1 MAGPETAKPAPEE
14 DDRPTVETVDEEE
27 LYGPSE
33 ELLENVSAAL
43 AEGDIPQVEAL
54 IEDLHPADVADLIE
68 HLEPEERQLFVEI
81 TRHVIEAE
89 TISHLDETV
98 RDEVVEQLGPQALAE
113 VVAELDTD
121 DAVELL
127 EDLEPEQQEQVL
139 QSVPVEERV
148 LLQQSLTFPEDSAG
162 RLMQR
167 ELVAIPAHW
176 TVGET
181 IDFLRSE
188 KELPDDFYDLFVVD
202 ETHKPVGSVPLSRV
216 LRSPR
221 ATRLSELMETELRL
235 VPADMDQEAVA
246 YLFRQYALVS
256 APVVDEAGRLIGVV
270 TVDDVVRVIDEEAE
284 EDLMKIVGASDT
296 DFHAPPHIIAWQR
309 VRWLVVTLINTMIA
323 ATVISQFQETI
334 QHTVALA
341 VLMPIVAAMGGNAG
355 VQVITVTVRALA
367 TRDITPQSNL
377 LRIVGKELIVGFLN
391 ALVFAAI
398 LGVVAAWWFGHV
410 ELGLRAGR
418 RHDLQHGL
426 GRNGRHAHSR
436 WPWTGWASI
445 PPSAPGRSSPP
456 PPMFSASSRSW
467 DWRPCSWSRRVAG
480 CH

>member
-14 DDRPTVETVDEEE
+14 DDRPTVETADEEE

-68 HLEPEERQLFVEI
+68 HLEPEERQLFVQI

-98 RDEVVEQLGPQALAE
+98 RDEVVEQLGPEALAE
-113 VVAELDTD
+113 VVTELDTD

-139 QSVPVEERV
+139 QSVPAEERV

-188 KELPDDFYDLFVVD
+188 NDLPDDFYDLFVVD

-235 VPADMDQEAVA
+235 VPAEMDQEAVA

-391 ALVFAAI
+391 ALVFSAI
-398 LGVVAAWWFGHV
+398 LGVIAAWWFGHV
-410 ELGLRAGR
+410 ELGYVLAGAMIFNMVWAGMAGTLIPLAMDR
-418 RHDLQHGL
+418 LGL
-426 GRNGRHAHSR
+426 DPAIGAGPFLTTTTDVLGFFSFL
-436 WPWTGWASI
+436 GLASL
-445 PPSAPGRSSPP
+445 
-456 PPMFSASSRSW
+456 FL
-467 DWRPCSWSRRVAG
+467 V
-480 CH
+480 

>member
-1 MAGPETAKPAPEE
+1 MAGPETAKPQADDE
-14 DDRPTVETVDEEE
+14 DRPHVETADEEE

-68 HLEPEERQLFVEI
+68 HLEPEERKLFVEI
-81 TRHVIEAE
+81 TRHVIEPE
-89 TISHLDETV
+89 TISHLEETV
-98 RDEVVEQLGPQALAE
+98 REEVVEQLGPAAVAE
-113 VVAELDTD
+113 VVSELDTD

-139 QSVPVEERV
+139 QSVPAEERV
-148 LLQQSLTFPEDSAG
+148 LLQQSLTFPADSAG

-167 ELVAIPAHW
+167 ELVAAPSHW
-176 TVGET
+176 TVGEA
-181 IDFLRSE
+181 IDFLRSG
-188 KELPDDFYDLFVVD
+188 KDLPDDFYDLFVVD
-202 ETHKPVGSVPLSRV
+202 ATHKPLGSVPLSRV

-221 ATRLSELMETELRL
+221 TTRLADIMETELRV

-256 APVVDEAGRLIGVV
+256 APVVDDAGRLIGAV

-309 VRWLVVTLINTMIA
+309 VRWLVVTLVNTMIA

-377 LRIVGKELIVGFLN
+377 PRIIGKELIVGFLN

-398 LGVVAAWWFGHV
+398 LGVIAAWWFGHV
-410 ELGLRAGR
+410 ELGYVLAGAMIFNMVWAGMAGTLIPLIMDR
-418 RHDLQHGL
+418 LGIDPAIGAGPFLTTTTDVLGFFSFLGL
-426 GRNGRHAHSR
+426 A
-436 WPWTGWASI
+436 TLFLI
-445 PPSAPGRSSPP
+445 
-456 PPMFSASSRSW
+456 
-467 DWRPCSWSRRVAG
+467 
-480 CH
+480 

>member
-1 MAGPETAKPAPEE
+1 MAGPETAKPAPPE
-14 DDRPTVETVDEEE
+14 DDRPTVETADEEE

-68 HLEPEERQLFVEI
+68 HLEPEERQLFVQI

-139 QSVPVEERV
+139 QSVPVEERM

-167 ELVAIPAHW
+167 ELVAIPVHW

-188 KELPDDFYDLFVVD
+188 EELPDDFYDLFVVD

-235 VPADMDQEAVA
+235 VPAEMDQEAVA

-296 DFHAPPHIIAWQR
+296 DFHAPPLIIAWQR

-398 LGVVAAWWFGHV
+398 LGVIAAWWFGHV
-410 ELGLRAGR
+410 ELGCVLAGAMIFNMVWAGMAGTLIPLAMDR
-418 RHDLQHGL
+418 LGL
-426 GRNGRHAHSR
+426 DPAIGAG
-436 WPWTGWASI
+436 PFLTTTTDVLGF
-445 PPSAPGRSSPP
+445 
-456 PPMFSASSRSW
+456 FSFLGLATLFL
-467 DWRPCSWSRRVAG
+467 V
-480 CH
+480 

>member
-1 MAGPETAKPAPEE
+1 MATSEQDEDRETV
-14 DDRPTVETVDEEE
+14 VETVDEEE

-68 HLEPEERQLFVEI
+68 HLEPDERKLFVEI

-98 RDEVVEQLGPQALAE
+98 RDEIVEQLGPRAVAE
-113 VVAELDTD
+113 VVGELDTD

-127 EDLEPEQQEQVL
+127 EDLEPEQQREVL
-139 QSVPVEERV
+139 ESMPAEERV

-167 ELVAIPAHW
+167 ELVAVPSHW

-181 IDFLRSE
+181 IDFLRNA
-188 KELPDDFYDLFVVD
+188 KDLPDDFYDLFVVD
-202 ETHKPVGSVPLSRV
+202 PAHKPIGSVPLSRAM
-216 LRSPR
+216 RSPR
-221 ATRLSELMETELRL
+221 DTKLTDVMETELRL
-235 VPADMDQEAVA
+235 VPADTDQEAVA

-256 APVVDEAGRLIGVV
+256 APVVDDAGRLIGVV

-296 DFHAPPHIIAWQR
+296 DFHAAPHVIAWQR

-323 ATVISQFQETI
+323 ATVISQFQDTI
-334 QHTVALA
+334 QHLVALA

-367 TRDITPQSNL
+367 TREITPQSNV

-398 LGVVAAWWFGHV
+398 LGLVATIWFGHV
-410 ELGLRAGR
+410 ELGLVLAGAMIFNMVWAGFAGTLIPLAMDR
-418 RHDLQHGL
+418 LGFDPAVGAGPFLTTTTDVLGFFSFLGL
-426 GRNGRHAHSR
+426 A
-436 WPWTGWASI
+436 TL
-445 PPSAPGRSSPP
+445 
-456 PPMFSASSRSW
+456 FLT
-467 DWRPCSWSRRVAG
+467 
-480 CH
+480 

>member
-1 MAGPETAKPAPEE
+1 MAGPEPTRPETEE
-14 DDRPTVETVDEEE
+14 DDRPRVETADEEE

-33 ELLENVSAAL
+33 DLLENVAAAL
-43 AEGDIPQVEAL
+43 AEGDIPQVETL

-68 HLEPEERQLFVEI
+68 HLEPDERKLFVDI
-81 TRHVIEAE
+81 TRHVIEPE
-89 TISHLDETV
+89 TISHLEETV
-98 RDEVVEQLGPQALAE
+98 REEVVEQLGPKGVAE
-113 VVAELDTD
+113 VVSGLDTD

-127 EDLEPEQQEQVL
+127 EDLEPEQQQEVL
-139 QSVPVEERV
+139 QSVPAEERV

-167 ELVAIPAHW
+167 ELVAVPSHW

-202 ETHKPVGSVPLSRV
+202 VTHKPLGSVPLSRAM
-216 LRSPR
+216 RSPR
-221 ATRLSELMETELRL
+221 PTRLTEIMETELRL

-256 APVVDEAGRLIGVV
+256 APVVDDAGRLIGVV

-309 VRWLVVTLINTMIA
+309 VRWLVVTLVNTMIA
-323 ATVISQFQETI
+323 ATVISQFQDTI

-367 TRDITPQSNL
+367 TRDITPQSNM

-398 LGVVAAWWFGHV
+398 LGALAAWWFGHT
-410 ELGLRAGR
+410 ELGYVLAGAMIFNMVWAGMAGTLIPLAMDR
-418 RHDLQHGL
+418 LGFDPAIGAGPFLTTTTDVLGFFSFLGL
-426 GRNGRHAHSR
+426 A
-436 WPWTGWASI
+436 TL
-445 PPSAPGRSSPP
+445 
-456 PPMFSASSRSW
+456 FL
-467 DWRPCSWSRRVAG
+467 V
-480 CH
+480 

>member
-1 MAGPETAKPAPEE
+1 MAGPEPTRPETEEE
-14 DDRPTVETVDEEE
+14 DRPRVETADEEE

-33 ELLENVSAAL
+33 ELLENVAAAL
-43 AEGDIPQVEAL
+43 AEGDIPQVETL

-68 HLEPEERQLFVEI
+68 HLEPDERKLFVDI
-81 TRHVIEAE
+81 TRHVIEPE
-89 TISHLDETV
+89 TISHLEETV
-98 RDEVVEQLGPQALAE
+98 RDEVVEQLGPKGVAE
-113 VVAELDTD
+113 VVSGLDTD

-127 EDLEPEQQEQVL
+127 EDLEPEQQQEVL
-139 QSVPVEERV
+139 QSVPAEERV

-167 ELVAIPAHW
+167 ELVAVPSHW

-202 ETHKPVGSVPLSRV
+202 VTHKPLGSVPLSRAM
-216 LRSPR
+216 RSPR
-221 ATRLSELMETELRL
+221 PTRLTEIMETELRL

-256 APVVDEAGRLIGVV
+256 APVVDDAGRLIGVV

-309 VRWLVVTLINTMIA
+309 VRWLVVTLVNTMIA
-323 ATVISQFQETI
+323 ATVISQFQDTI

-367 TRDITPQSNL
+367 TRDITPQSNM
-377 LRIVGKELIVGFLN
+377 LRIVGKELMVGFLN

-398 LGVVAAWWFGHV
+398 LGALAAWWFGHT
-410 ELGLRAGR
+410 ELGYVLAGAMIFNMVWAGMAGTLIPLAMDR
-418 RHDLQHGL
+418 LGFDPAIGAGPFLTTTTDVLGFFSFLGL
-426 GRNGRHAHSR
+426 A
-436 WPWTGWASI
+436 TL
-445 PPSAPGRSSPP
+445 
-456 PPMFSASSRSW
+456 FL
-467 DWRPCSWSRRVAG
+467 V
-480 CH
+480 

>member
-1 MAGPETAKPAPEE
+1 MAAPEQDE
-14 DDRPTVETVDEEE
+14 ERETTVETVDEEE

-43 AEGDIPQVEAL
+43 AEGDIPQVETL

-68 HLEPEERQLFVEI
+68 HLAPEERKLFVEI

-98 RDEVVEQLGPQALAE
+98 RDEVVEQLGPQAVAE
-113 VVAELDTD
+113 VVGELDTD

-127 EDLEPEQQEQVL
+127 EDLEPEQQQEVL
-139 QSVPVEERV
+139 QSIPAEERI
-148 LLQQSLTFPEDSAG
+148 LLQQGLTFPEDSAG

-167 ELVAIPAHW
+167 ELVAVPSHW

-181 IDFLRSE
+181 IDFLRAA

-202 ETHKPVGSVPLSRV
+202 PTHKPLGSIPLSRAM
-216 LRSPR
+216 RSPR
-221 ATRLSELMETELRL
+221 LTRLTDIMETELRL
-235 VPADMDQEAVA
+235 VPFDMDQEAVA
-246 YLFRQYALVS
+246 YLFKQYALVS
-256 APVVDEAGRLIGVV
+256 APVVDDAGRLIGVV

-284 EDLMKIVGASDT
+284 EDLMRIVGASDT
-296 DFHAPPHIIAWQR
+296 DFHAPAHLIAWQR

-323 ATVISQFQETI
+323 ATVISQFQDTI
-334 QHTVALA
+334 QHLVALA

-367 TRDITPQSNL
+367 TRDITPQSNV

-398 LGVVAAWWFGHV
+398 LGVVASIWFGHV
-410 ELGLRAGR
+410 ELGLVLAGAMIFNMVWAGFAGTLIPLLMDR
-418 RHDLQHGL
+418 LGL
-426 GRNGRHAHSR
+426 DPAIGAG
-436 WPWTGWASI
+436 PFLTTTTDVLGF
-445 PPSAPGRSSPP
+445 
-456 PPMFSASSRSW
+456 FSFLGLATLFLT
-467 DWRPCSWSRRVAG
+467 
-480 CH
+480 

>member
-1 MAGPETAKPAPEE
+1 MSAPEQDE
-14 DDRPTVETVDEEE
+14 DRETVVETVDEEE

-68 HLEPEERQLFVEI
+68 HLDPDERKLFVDI

-98 RDEVVEQLGPQALAE
+98 RDEVVEQLGPEAMAE
-113 VVAELDTD
+113 VVGELDTD

-127 EDLEPEQQEQVL
+127 EDLEPERQQEL
-139 QSVPVEERV
+139 LESMPAEDRV

-167 ELVAIPAHW
+167 ELVAIPSHW

-181 IDFLRSE
+181 IDFLRNA
-188 KELPDDFYDLFVVD
+188 KDLPDDFYDLFVVD
-202 ETHKPVGSVPLSRV
+202 PAHKPVGSVPLSRV

-221 ATRLSELMETELRL
+221 TAKLTDIMETELRL
-235 VPADMDQEAVA
+235 VPADTDQEAVA
-246 YLFRQYALVS
+246 YLFKQYALVS
-256 APVVDEAGRLIGVV
+256 APVVDEPGRLIGVI

-284 EDLMKIVGASDT
+284 EDLMRIVGASDT
-296 DFHAPPHIIAWQR
+296 DFHAPAHIIAWQR

-323 ATVISQFQETI
+323 ATVISQFQDTI
-334 QHTVALA
+334 QHLVALA

-377 LRIVGKELIVGFLN
+377 YRIVGKELIVGFLN
-391 ALVFAAI
+391 ALVFSAI
-398 LGVVAAWWFGHV
+398 LGVVAAIWFGHV
-410 ELGLRAGR
+410 ELGLVLAGAMIFNMIWAGFAGTLIPLVMDR
-418 RHDLQHGL
+418 LGL
-426 GRNGRHAHSR
+426 DPAIGAG
-436 WPWTGWASI
+436 PFLTTTTDVLGF
-445 PPSAPGRSSPP
+445 
-456 PPMFSASSRSW
+456 FSFLGLATLFLT
-467 DWRPCSWSRRVAG
+467 
-480 CH
+480 